1 MFRVKQEVQALPVYA
16 CVQWWSDGDLNAGP
30 SPCEE
35 PALPLSYPTD
45 SDRVAALRTS
55 ANRLRAEA
63 AELDAFADSLDIE
76 PVELTAKEAPCAE

>member
-1 MFRVKQEVQALPVYA
+1 MQTLARKPAL
-16 CVQWWSDGDLNAGP
+16 WWSDGDLNAGP

-63 AELDAFADSLDIE
+63 AALDSLADSLAEE
-76 PVELTAKEAPCAE
+76 PTELTEEEVGHG